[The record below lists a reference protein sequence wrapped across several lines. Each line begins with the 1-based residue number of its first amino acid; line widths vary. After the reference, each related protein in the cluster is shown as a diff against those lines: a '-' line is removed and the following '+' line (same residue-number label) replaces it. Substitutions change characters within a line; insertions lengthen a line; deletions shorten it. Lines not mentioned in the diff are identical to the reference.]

1 MKRPMATVGFTYL
14 AALVS
19 ATYFSAEFAKIM
31 AIVFFVLFLVSLAI
45 APIRRTMV
53 LPISLLTLTFAL
65 GMYSS
70 FTYFKVVPIERL
82 DGQDVYVSGRVCE
95 IPYSAYNR
103 YYYVLETDKV
113 DYDGAPQKI
122 KLRMSMSTPLDVDLY
137 DRLSGRVHMF
147 LPTDSGGFSSKSYYA
162 ARGIHV
168 SSYLYEYEGC
178 HLEEDPNK
186 PLYYYFLK
194 VKQALIE
201 AVRTILPKEH
211 ASVAVGVL
219 LGDKY
224 FMDDDIKS
232 DFKEIGVSHILAVS
246 GLHTSVIA
254 AIVFMLLTATRLSK
268 RWVYLLTCVALLTF
282 MAVTGFS
289 ASVSRAG
296 IMLIMF
302 YIGKFFYAK
311 SDSLNSLGFAT
322 LLLSIVNPFAAGD
335 TGLLLSVF
343 ATLGIILFEGYFEE
357 KIKALFNRINCCSKF
372 TDSIAGMT
380 SVTLC
385 ATIATLPII
394 MLSFGRISLI
404 SIVSNILIVM
414 PTMLMMIFTLFAAI
428 LYFVPLLNFI
438 VTPLALVSGVLINYI
453 TFCADLLAKIPFASV
468 ATRQPMI
475 LFWFASCCV
484 LFAVA
489 LLLYKEYQLLKLSA
503 ILSGIV
509 LFVGILSYQI
519 FDRDVTHLAFLDTGT
534 GCSAVISKNGHAAVL
549 ACGGDPIS
557 SSRVQNYLNN
567 LNVKN
572 LDYILLSDLQD
583 ATASYANEVI
593 KKFDPAYVV
602 LQNDGDVL
610 NDKLDHNVADRV
622 NTVYFNDIAKINLW
636 DNVKITAMNLDD
648 HGYVYLSVNDVNMLI
663 LPSGGDT
670 KLLNDK
676 YKFYDILA
684 YSGDLENSSL
694 ISSSYGVICAN
705 LNAASVFANNLAKDH
720 RLPLATAGDG
730 DIVFDFT
737 HSKNISIKR
746 MV

>member
-45 APIRRTMV
+45 APIRRAMV
-53 LPISLLTLTFAL
+53 FPISLLTVTFAL
-65 GMYSS
+65 GMYSA

-137 DRLSGRVHMF
+137 DRVSGRVHMF

-162 ARGIHV
+162 ARGIHI

-268 RWVYLLTCVALLTF
+268 RWVYLLTCVALLAF

-302 YIGKFFYAK
+302 YIGKIFYAK

-322 LLLSIVNPFAAGD
+322 LLLLIVNPFAVGD

-357 KIKALFNRINCCSKF
+357 KIKALFKRINCCSKF

-404 SIVSNILIVM
+404 SIVSNILIVI

-468 ATRQPMI
+468 ATHQPMI

-484 LFAVA
+484 LFAAA
-489 LLLYKEYQLLKLSA
+489 LLLYKEYRLLRLSA
-503 ILSGIV
+503 ILSGII

-519 FDRDVTHLAFLDTGT
+519 FDRDVTHLAFLDTGA

-549 ACGGDPIS
+549 ACGGDSIS
-557 SSRVQNYLNN
+557 SSRVQNYLTN

-676 YKFYDILA
+676 YKFCDILA
-684 YSGDLENSSL
+684 YSGELENSSL
-694 ISSSYGVICAN
+694 VSSSYGVICAN

-746 MV
+746 LV

>member
-14 AALVS
+14 AALVA
-19 ATYFSAEFAKIM
+19 ATYFSADVAKIM
-31 AIVFFVLFLVSLAI
+31 AIVSFVLFLVSLAI
-45 APIRRTMV
+45 APIRQAMV
-53 LPISLLTLTFAL
+53 LPIALFTVTFAL
-65 GMYSS
+65 GMYSA

-82 DGQDVYVSGRVCE
+82 DGQDVYISGRVCE

-137 DRLSGRVHMF
+137 DRVSGRVHMF

-162 ARGIHV
+162 AKGIHI

-178 HLEEDPNK
+178 QLEEDPNK

-201 AVRTILPKEH
+201 AVRTILPREH

-224 FMDDDIKS
+224 FMDDDMKS

-254 AIVFMLLTATRLSK
+254 AVLFMLLSATRLSK
-268 RWVYLLTCVALLTF
+268 RWVYLLTCLGLLAF
-282 MAVTGFS
+282 MAITGFS

-302 YIGKFFYAK
+302 YLGKFFYAK
-311 SDSLNSLGFAT
+311 SDSINSLGFAA
-322 LLLSIVNPFAAGD
+322 LLLSVINPFAAGD

-357 KIKALFNRINCCSKF
+357 KIKALFAKINCCSKV
-372 TDSIAGMT
+372 TDSIAGMA

-385 ATIATLPII
+385 ATIATLPIT

-414 PTMLMMIFTLFAAI
+414 PTMLMMISTLFAAI

-438 VTPLALVSGVLINYI
+438 VTPLALISGVLINYI

-484 LFAVA
+484 LFAAA
-489 LLLYKEYQLLKLSA
+489 LLLYKEYRLLRLSA
-503 ILSGIV
+503 ILSVII

-519 FDRDVTHLAFLDTGT
+519 FDRDVTHLAFLDTGA

-549 ACGGDPIS
+549 ACGGDSIN
-557 SSRVQNYLNN
+557 SSRVQNYLTN

-572 LDYILLSDLQD
+572 FDYILLSDLQD
-583 ATASYANEVI
+583 STASYANEVI

-610 NDKLDHNVADRV
+610 NDKLDHNVADSV
-622 NTVYFNDIAKINLW
+622 NSVYFNDIAKINLW

-663 LPSGGDT
+663 LPSGGDA

-676 YKFYDILA
+676 YKFCDILA
-684 YSGDLENSSL
+684 YSGNLENSSL

-705 LNAASVFANNLAKDH
+705 VNAASVFANNLAKDH

>member
-1 MKRPMATVGFTYL
+1 MKRPMATVGFAYL
-14 AALVS
+14 AALVA
-19 ATYFSAEFAKIM
+19 ATYFDAEFAKIM
-31 AIVFFVLFLVSLAI
+31 AIVFFILFLVSLAI
-45 APIRRTMV
+45 APIRRAKV
-53 LPISLLTLTFAL
+53 LPIALFTVTLAF
-65 GMYSS
+65 GMYSA
-70 FTYFKVVPIERL
+70 FPYVKVAPIEQL
-82 DGQDVYVSGRVCE
+82 DGQDVYVSGRICE

-122 KLRMSMSTPLDVDLY
+122 KLRMSVSTPLDVDLY
-137 DRLSGRVHMF
+137 DRVSGKVHMF

-162 ARGIHV
+162 AKGIHI

-178 HLEEDPNK
+178 QLEEDPNK

-224 FMDDDIKS
+224 FMEDDIKS

-246 GLHTSVIA
+246 GLHTSVISA
-254 AIVFMLLTATRLSK
+254 VVFMLLSATRLSK
-268 RWVYLLTCVALLTF
+268 RFVYLLTCLALLAF
-282 MAVTGFS
+282 MAITGFS

-302 YIGKFFYAK
+302 YLGKFFYAK

-322 LLLSIVNPFAAGD
+322 LLLSVVNPFAAGD

-357 KIKALFNRINCCSKF
+357 KIKTLFARINCSSKV
-372 TDSIAGMT
+372 TDSIAGMV

-385 ATIATLPII
+385 ATIATLPIT
-394 MLSFGRISLI
+394 MLSFGKISLI
-404 SIVSNILIVM
+404 SVFSNILIVM
-414 PTMLMMIFTLFAAI
+414 PTMLMMIFMLFAAI
-428 LYFVPLLNFI
+428 LYFVPFLTF
-438 VTPLALVSGVLINYI
+438 VVKPLALFSGILINYI

-468 ATRQPMI
+468 ATHQPMI

-484 LFAVA
+484 LFALA
-489 LLLYKEYQLLKLSA
+489 LLLCKEYRLLKLSA
-503 ILSGIV
+503 ILSVII

-519 FDRDVTHLAFLDTGT
+519 FDRDVTHLAFLDTGA
-534 GCSAVISKNGHAAVL
+534 GCSAVISKNGRAAVL
-549 ACGGDPIS
+549 ACGGDSIH
-557 SSRVQNYLNN
+557 SSRVQNYLTN
-567 LNVKN
+567 LNVKG

-583 ATASYANEVI
+583 TTASYANDLI
-593 KKFDPAYVV
+593 KKFRPYYV
-602 LQNDGDVL
+602 LMQNDGDVL
-610 NDKLDHNVADRV
+610 NNKLEHTVFESM
-622 NTVYFNDIAKINLW
+622 NTVPFNDTAKIDLW
-636 DNVKITAMNLDD
+636 DNVKITVMNIDD
-648 HGYVYLSVNDVNMLI
+648 HGYIYLSVNDVNLLI
-663 LPSGGDT
+663 LPSGGDA
-670 KLLNDK
+670 KLLDDK
-676 YKFYDILA
+676 YKFCDILA
-684 YSGDLENSSL
+684 YSGNLENSSL
-694 ISSSYGVICAN
+694 VASSYGVICAN
-705 LNAASVFANNLAKDH
+705 ANAASVFANNLAKDR